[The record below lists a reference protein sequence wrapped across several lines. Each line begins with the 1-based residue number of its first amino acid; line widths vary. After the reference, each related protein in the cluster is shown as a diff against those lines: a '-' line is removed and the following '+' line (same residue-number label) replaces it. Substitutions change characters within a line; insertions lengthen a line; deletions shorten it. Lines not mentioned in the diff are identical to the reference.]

1 MSESTSKKAKFK
13 EDTTKALTL
22 FHRLPDGSLVI
33 TSIRFIAGATRHL
46 LADSVLVDFVITL
59 VNVDVATVISD
70 ISGQVTGGFLTT
82 TLVNLGYVG
91 ATATVLPLVVD
102 RSPTSAPISGPV
114 KSSRD
119 CFAGTETVSMES
131 GERRSISE
139 IRVGDRVLASTTTGV
154 MLYSEVRS
162 ALSLYS

>member
-33 TSIRFIAGATRHL
+33 TKIKFVAGTKRHL
-46 LADSVLVDFVITL
+46 LAVADSVLVDYTITTK
-59 VNVDVATVISD
+59 NVDIETFVADSSSNEV
-70 ISGQVTGGFLTT
+70 FLTT
-82 TLVNLGYVG
+82 TLVDLGYIG
-91 ATATVLPLVVD
+91 ATATVSPLVVD
-102 RSPTSAPISGPV
+102 RSPTSAPIRQFV
-114 KSSRD
+114 TSRD

-139 IRVGDRVLASTTTGV
+139 IRVGDRVLASTTTGT